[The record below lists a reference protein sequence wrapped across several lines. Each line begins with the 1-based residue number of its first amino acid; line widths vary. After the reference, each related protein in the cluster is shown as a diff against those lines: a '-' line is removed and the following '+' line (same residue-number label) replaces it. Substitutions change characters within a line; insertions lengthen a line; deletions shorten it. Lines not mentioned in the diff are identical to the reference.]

1 MKTTVKTPWGVYF
14 FKRLAMGLS
23 NSRPS
28 ERLVEHNLDGL
39 ESVFVYLDN
48 IMASSDKAGHDLKL
62 EAVLKR
68 LEDAG
73 LSVQISKQK
82 N

>member
-1 MKTTVKTPWGVYF
+1 MVMAY
-14 FKRLAMGLS
+14 S
-23 NSRPS
+23 N
-28 ERLVEHNLDGL
+28 E
-39 ESVFVYLDN
+39 
-48 IMASSDKAGHDLKL
+48 AGHDLKL

-73 LSVQISKQK
+73 LSEQIKKQK